1 MEAKFCYDELKIFF
15 RISQNLGTMFEPMED
30 QNTLRI
36 TESGLRMR
44 LQI

>member
-1 MEAKFCYDELKIFF
+1 MEAKFYYDKLNIFF
-15 RISQNLGTMFEPMED
+15 RISQNLGTMFEPMEA